1 MLIWSRCVASGICIS
16 PQVRRVR
23 ARAPARGCL
32 LLVLICLILQ
42 KVVPRGLQQEWRVPH
57 GVSHPE
63 VQGYASTLLCSQAQ
77 LRRTTVSIF
86 HLINNSRPCRCFLGV
101 LHFPRR
107 RIVNALHHFSSQPLT
122 SL

>member
-1 MLIWSRCVASGICIS
+1 MLIWSSCVTSGICII

-42 KVVPRGLQQEWRVPH
+42 KLVPRGLQQEWRVPH
-57 GVSHPE
+57 GGSHPE

-77 LRRTTVSIF
+77 LRRTRVSF
-86 HLINNSRPCRCFLGV
+86 FLLINNSRLCRCFLG
-101 LHFPRR
+101 LLYFPIRR
-107 RIVNALHHFSSQPLT
+107 FVIAFLNFIS
-122 SL
+122 